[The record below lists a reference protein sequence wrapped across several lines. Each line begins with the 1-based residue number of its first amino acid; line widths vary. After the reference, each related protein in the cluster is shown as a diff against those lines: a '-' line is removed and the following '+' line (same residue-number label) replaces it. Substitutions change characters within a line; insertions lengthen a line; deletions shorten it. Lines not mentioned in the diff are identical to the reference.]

1 MKKFLVSLGLI
12 AASAFYM
19 VFMSQG
25 SASSGPSAVTPV
37 VAENGSTAA
46 PASSASAAPAGNQAA
61 GSPPSGSQSAA
72 SSGAASSP
80 ASAPA
85 PAPTKTPKPAP
96 APAPKPKGQ
105 YVDGTYTGSSADAYY
120 GMVQVEAIVQGGKL
134 TDVKFL
140 QYPDTHSTSVYI
152 NQQAMPYLT
161 QEAVAV
167 QSANVNI
174 ISGATFTSEAFQQ
187 SLASALAQAK
197 A

>member
-1 MKKFLVSLGLI
+1 MKKFLVSMGLI

-19 VFMSQG
+19 VFMGQG
-25 SASSGPSAVTPV
+25 SASSVPSAMTPV
-37 VAENGSTAA
+37 VAENGNTTS
-46 PASSASAAPAGNQAA
+46 PASSASGAPTGNQAA

-72 SSGAASSP
+72 SSGTASSP
-80 ASAPA
+80 AQNPNQT
-85 PAPTKTPKPAP
+85 PTPT
-96 APAPKPKGQ
+96 PKPKGQ
-105 YVDGTYTGSSADAYY
+105 YADGTYTGGSADAYY

-134 TDVKFL
+134 TNVKFL
-140 QYPDTHSTSVYI
+140 QYPNTHSTSVFI

-161 QEAVAV
+161 QEAIAA

-174 ISGATFTSEAFQQ
+174 ISGATFTSQAFQQ